1 MKQTFNVKYRFNNA
15 TGNLGDLLCSP
26 KHYFELVPCSEIC
39 VVGGGVQTQIIR
51 ASQDVS
57 AFNTK
62 EPIVLWGGGLSGT
75 ASNLTRINNLGL
87 TAWGIRDRRMV
98 ANDRYFL
105 PCVSCMHSMIDLA
118 SNSKVSGK
126 SLIYLNADPRV
137 VSLKSLLKIY
147 ILARKKN
154 FSFAT
159 NRISER
165 GFVDKWLQVSVV
177 ITNSYHGAYWSLLA
191 GKSVVLIGYSS
202 KFVSL
207 FDNFE
212 LDNSIVLVKKG
223 DQRSLLK
230 AVQEAIT
237 APSVSLPG
245 ADRILEEYRSLQRRF
260 AEELIAKGLICS
272 WKEKEKSEPYV
283 LCEPQ
288 RPEWLRIGRE
298 YARYL
303 AKNAKKVPK
312 ALLNKARLRGQA

>member
-1 MKQTFNVKYRFNNA
+1 MIKSSEVKYRFDNA

-39 VVGGGVQTQIIR
+39 VVGGGVKTQIIR
-51 ASQDVS
+51 ASQNVR
-57 AFNTK
+57 AFNTM
-62 EPIVLWGGGLSGT
+62 EPIVLWGAGISGT
-75 ASNLTRINNLGL
+75 ASNVTRIDNLGL

-98 ANDRYFL
+98 ANDKHFL
-105 PCVSCMHSMIDLA
+105 PCVSCMHPMIDLA
-118 SNSKVSGK
+118 RNSKVSGK
-126 SLIYLNADPRV
+126 GLIYLNADPQV
-137 VSLKSLLKIY
+137 VSLKSLIN
-147 ILARKKN
+147 IHRIAKKEKLD
-154 FSFAT
+154 FAT
-159 NRISER
+159 NRIFER
-165 GFVDKWLQVSVV
+165 GFLDKWLQVSVV

-212 LDNSIVLVKKG
+212 LDNSIFQVKKG

-230 AVQEAIT
+230 AVQEAIR

-260 AEELIAKGLICS
+260 AEELIAKGLIYS

-288 RPEWLRIGRE
+288 TPEWLRIGRE
-298 YARYL
+298 YAVSV
-303 AKNAKKVPK
+303 AKNAKRVPR
-312 ALLNKARLRGQA
+312 ALLNKARLWGQS